1 MPLLEINLW
10 KGFDEK
16 KKTELIA
23 RVTDTVVAVVGCPK
37 EAVHIIVREEPQEN
51 WATGGIQHSVLHK
64 DKAP

>member
-23 RVTDTVVAVVGCPK
+23 KVTDTVVSVVNCPK
-37 EAVHIIVREEPQEN
+37 DAVHIIIREEPKEN
-51 WATGGIQHSVLHK
+51 WATGGKQHSSLHA
-64 DKAP
+64 DKA